1 VAKEPVNTTTD
12 SDDWEEQQI
21 GFGEE
26 WDFEKNGDLI
36 GTFIGN
42 KEIDLPE
49 RSQRDGRT
57 TAKIWEYMLDDTGEI
72 VFLWDSHQL
81 AEAMTKPGTGD
92 KVKIKFE
99 GYRKFDGSDGP
110 RQVKQYRLWTK
121 KS

>member
-1 VAKEPVNTTTD
+1 MAKEPVNTTTD